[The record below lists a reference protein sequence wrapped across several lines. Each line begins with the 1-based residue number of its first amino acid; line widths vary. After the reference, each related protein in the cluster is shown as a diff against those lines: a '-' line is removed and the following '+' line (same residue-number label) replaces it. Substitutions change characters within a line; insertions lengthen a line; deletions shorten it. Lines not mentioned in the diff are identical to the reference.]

1 MKTDLLLCDSLMINF
16 SSSMYL
22 LLRLNEMLGY
32 QINKKICGKICRVG
46 LYTEQFYAIIPPA
59 FC

>member
-22 LLRLNEMLGY
+22 LLRLNKMLG
-32 QINKKICGKICRVG
+32 
-46 LYTEQFYAIIPPA
+46 
-59 FC
+59 